1 MNGESGISFKE
12 LFDKDIDRNINGV
25 IKANDEKNLDDEVNE
40 YVLTED
46 ICRNLTKF
54 LDAYNDP
61 LNHEQNGAWIS
72 GFFGSGKS
80 HLLKMLSHI
89 LGEVPAELVDKGNKP
104 TMSREQIVHTFMNK
118 AEAQDDQMLAG
129 QLEKTLTIPAT
140 SILFNIDQKAD
151 KSNASDELLYAFV
164 RVFDETCGFYG
175 KTPYVAKFERDLA
188 GNGYFEDFKR
198 EFEQAAGK
206 PWSEGRVE
214 AVLWDDEICQA
225 YAAVTGKPEQNSII
239 QRYEDTYTMTVGDFA
254 DDVNAWLSRQEPN
267 RRILFL
273 VDEVGQFIGENRE
286 LMLSLQSI
294 AEDLAVKTNG
304 RAWVVVTSQEDMD
317 TIVGD
322 RTKQQSYDFSKIQGR
337 FSIKLKLNSADVVE
351 VIQKRLLT
359 KKPEYEPVMDE
370 LWNEQNANLRTM
382 FEFTRETSR
391 FSNNKAYSKDD
402 FIASYP
408 FVNYEF
414 ELFQNVLREMS
425 RYNMFS
431 GRHASVGERS
441 MLSTVSSA
449 LRSSQN
455 GIVGSLMPF
464 DKLYDGI
471 ADGIQSTVNFRINQA
486 EKRLDSDIK
495 ELGVRLLK
503 VLLLVKHVD
512 GFPATPHNLRILLTD
527 RFDMDVMELEQNI
540 KHVLEEL
547 ERQTYVQRV
556 GDTYNYLTNEEQDI
570 EQEIK
575 STDIDSSKEIEELKK
590 ILVSDVLGKMTVAY
604 GEQRAQFRYGLRID
618 GVQQSAQQS
627 IWLNVV
633 TETNG
638 QDRENAILMD
648 AGARDTITLL
658 LDMSD
663 RTLLD
668 DLRMYVKTYTYL
680 MRTDKN
686 SQSEVRQQII
696 SRKSVANERLYTE
709 LRTRVAKA
717 AATGEFAY
725 NGGKVEVKSTEVQ
738 TRMAEGLGILIGRYY
753 TNFSMLGGQ
762 RYEETDLAHIIMN
775 AVQQQPGTFDGLS
788 AVQDK
793 LDVPAGDVLSTVSR
807 DKKQDISDTVKSL
820 LDKYGTAPYGWPYA
834 ATLACIGHLYGSD
847 KITLTLDGKTVQRS
861 EAARLLRE
869 TKKQDSIRVDLPRV
883 FDTRK
888 VSQLRDFA
896 KDFLGL
902 TAAELPS
909 NAVDL
914 AEMVAARLKQE
925 AEKLTQLRARNAHF
939 DFVQQLD
946 EPIKKINYAAGMG
959 ENWLLGDFTEEET
972 PNGSEELLDFKE
984 DVIDPIVAFLNGY
997 QSETLANGLEWLR
1010 NNEPNIDYASGNAA
1024 DLYRT
1029 AEQLANDP
1037 NIFRKAN
1044 KFKSAIDN
1052 LREEMDAIVQS
1063 ERDAAL
1069 NSVEETRARIADSAE
1084 YQHATPDAQAEVE
1097 KELNQETQRIQ
1108 GTQFIF
1114 AMRKSVH
1121 ELNETIYPRLINK
1134 LSAPTPEPATALAD
1148 DKKIEATASQG
1159 KDASEPRHDEPMRVA
1174 VSFATIS
1181 RPHTKDALETK
1192 DDVDDFLDAYRRELI
1207 AAIENG
1213 KKILL

>member
-1 MNGESGISFKE
+1 MSGENGIGLKE
-12 LFDKDIDRNINGV
+12 LFSKDIDRNINGV

-40 YVLTED
+40 YVLTEE
-46 ICRNLTKF
+46 ICRNLAKF

-61 LNHEQNGAWIS
+61 SNHEQNGAWIS

-89 LGEVPAELVDKGNKP
+89 LGEVPAELVDKGIGP
-104 TMSREQIVHTFMNK
+104 SMGREQIVRTFMGK

-164 RVFDETCGFYG
+164 RVFDEARGFYG
-175 KTPYVAKFERDLA
+175 KNPYVAKFERDLA

-206 PWSEGRVE
+206 PWSEGRDE
-214 AVLWDDEICQA
+214 AVLWDDEICEA
-225 YAAVTGKPEQNSII
+225 YAAVTGKPEQDSII

-254 DDVNAWLSRQEPN
+254 DDVDTWLSHKEPN
-267 RRILFL
+267 HRVLFL
-273 VDEVGQFIGENRE
+273 VDEVGQFIGENSA

-322 RTKQQSYDFSKIQGR
+322 RTKQQGYDFSKIQGR

-351 VIQKRLLT
+351 VIQKRLLA
-359 KKPEYEPVMDE
+359 KKPEYDSVMDG

-382 FEFTRETSR
+382 FEFTRETSK

-441 MLSTVSSA
+441 MLSTISSA
-449 LRSSQN
+449 LRSSQHET
-455 GIVGSLMPF
+455 VGALIPF

-471 ADGIQSTVNFRINQA
+471 ADGIQSTSNFRINQA
-486 EKRLDSDIK
+486 EKRLDSSVR

-527 RFDMDVMELEQNI
+527 RFDTDVMELERNI

-575 STDIDSSKEIEELKK
+575 STDIDSTKETEELKK
-590 ILVSDVLGKMTVAY
+590 ILVNDVLGKMTVSY

-618 GVQQSAQQS
+618 GVQQSTQQS

-633 TETNG
+633 TSANA
-638 QDRENAILMD
+638 QDRAD
-648 AGARDTITLL
+648 AVRMGMGTRDAITLL

-663 RTLLD
+663 KTLFD

-686 SQSEVRQQII
+686 SQSEIRQQII

-709 LRTRVAKA
+709 LRTRIAKA
-717 AATGEFAY
+717 AANGEFEY
-725 NGGKVEVKSTEVQ
+725 NGEKVEVKSTEVQ
-738 TRMAEGLGILIGRYY
+738 ARMAEGLGALIGRYY
-753 TNFSMLGGQ
+753 TNFSLLGGQ
-762 RYEETDLAHIIMN
+762 RYEETDLARIIMN
-775 AVQQQPGTFDGLS
+775 AVQHQPGMLDGLN
-788 AVQDK
+788 AVHDK
-793 LDVPAGDVLSTVSR
+793 LDTPADDVFATVSR
-807 DKKQDISDTVKSL
+807 DKGKSMVTTVKSL
-820 LDKYGTAPYGWPYA
+820 LDAYGNVPYGWPYA
-834 ATLACIGHLYGSD
+834 STLACIGHLYGSD
-847 KITLTLDGKTVQRS
+847 RITLTLDGKPVQRS
-861 EAARLLRE
+861 EAARILRE

-888 VSQLRDFA
+888 VTQLRDFA
-896 KDFLGL
+896 RDFFDL
-902 TAAELPS
+902 TTADLPS
-909 NAVDL
+909 NAIDL
-914 AEMVAARLKQE
+914 AQSVAARLKQK
-925 AEKLTQLRARNAHF
+925 AADLTQLRARNAGF
-939 DFVQQLD
+939 GFMQQLD
-946 EPIKKINYAAGMG
+946 ESIEKITYASGMG
-959 ENWLLGDFTEEET
+959 DNLLLGDFTAPGTE
-972 PNGSEELLDFKE
+972 NGSDELLDLKE
-984 DVIDPIVAFLNGY
+984 DVIDPIVAFLNGS
-997 QSETLANGLEWLR
+997 QSKILADGLEWLK
-1010 NNEPNIDYASGNAA
+1010 NNKPNIDYASGVAA
-1024 DLYRT
+1024 DLYRS

-1044 KFKSAIDN
+1044 KFKTAIDD
-1052 LREEMDAIVQS
+1052 LRGETEAIVQS
-1063 ERDAAL
+1063 ERADAL
-1069 NSVEETRARIADSAE
+1069 KGVDEIRTKIHDSAE
-1084 YQHATPDAQAEVE
+1084 YQQASQPAQADADT
-1097 KELNQETQRIQ
+1097 ELDQVAERVRNMS
-1108 GTQFIF
+1108 FIYK
-1114 AMRKSVH
+1114 MRESVH
-1121 ELNETIYPRLINK
+1121 ELGENTYPRLINR
-1134 LSAPTPEPATALAD
+1134 LSAAVLKPKPALANV
-1148 DKKIEATASQG
+1148 EQTPAAASTAANAPETRQR
-1159 KDASEPRHDEPMRVA
+1159 ENPRVA
-1174 VSFATIS
+1174 VSFTAID
-1181 RPHTKDALETK
+1181 RPHTKDALETT

>member
-1 MNGESGISFKE
+1 MNGENSISFKE
-12 LFDKDIDRNINGV
+12 LFSKDIDRNINGV

-40 YVLTED
+40 YVLTEE
-46 ICRNLTKF
+46 ICRNLAKF

-61 LNHEQNGAWIS
+61 SNHEQNGAWIS

-89 LGEVPAELVDKGNKP
+89 LGEVPAELVDKGSKP
-104 TMSREQIVHTFMNK
+104 TMSREQIVHAFMSK
-118 AEAQDDQMLAG
+118 AELQDDQMLAG

-151 KSNASDELLYAFV
+151 KSNASDALLYSFV
-164 RVFDETCGFYG
+164 RVFNEARGFYG
-175 KTPYVAKFERDLA
+175 KTPCVAKFERDLA
-188 GNGYFEDFKR
+188 DNGYFEDFKR

-206 PWSEGRVE
+206 PWNEGRVE
-214 AVLWDDEICQA
+214 AILWDNEVCEA
-225 YAAVTGKPEQNSII
+225 YAAVTGKPEPDLLI
-239 QRYEDTYTMTVGDFA
+239 QRYENTYTMTVGDFA
-254 DDVNAWLSRQEPN
+254 DDVSAWLSRQEPN
-267 RRILFL
+267 HRILFL

-382 FEFTRETSR
+382 FEFTRETSK

-441 MLSTVSSA
+441 MLSTISST

-455 GIVGSLMPF
+455 ETVGALMPF

-471 ADGIQSTVNFRINQA
+471 ADAIQSTVNFRINQA
-486 EKRLDSDIK
+486 EKRLESDIR

-527 RFDMDVMELEQNI
+527 RFDMDVMELERNI

-556 GDTYNYLTNEEQDI
+556 GDAYNYLTNEEQDI

-575 STDIDSSKEIEELKK
+575 STDIDSTKEIEELKK

-618 GVQQSAQQS
+618 GVQQSAQQP

-633 TETNG
+633 TATNVD
-638 QDRENAILMD
+638 DRKD
-648 AGARDTITLL
+648 AVRMGMGARDAITLL

-696 SRKSVANERLYTE
+696 SRKSVANERLYAE
-709 LRTRVAKA
+709 LRARVVKA
-717 AATGEFAY
+717 ATNGEFDY
-725 NGGKVEVKSTEVQ
+725 NGGKVEVKSTEIQ
-738 TRMAEGLGILIGRYY
+738 ARMVEGLGTLIGRYY
-753 TNFSMLGGQ
+753 TNFSLLGGQ
-762 RYEETDLAHIIMN
+762 RYEETDLARIIMN
-775 AVQQQPGTFDGLS
+775 AAQQQPGTFDGLN
-788 AVQDK
+788 VVPDK
-793 LDVPAGDVLSTVSR
+793 LDVPADDVFSTVSR
-807 DKKQDISDTVKSL
+807 DKKKGIADTVKSL
-820 LDKYGTAPYGWPYA
+820 LAKYGNAPYGWPYA

-847 KITLTLDGKTVQRS
+847 RITLTLDGKPVQRS

-869 TKKQDSIRVDLPRV
+869 TKKQDSICVDLPRV

-925 AEKLTQLRARNAHF
+925 AEKLTQLRARNAHS

-972 PNGSEELLDFKE
+972 PNGSEELLDLKE
-984 DVIDPIVAFLNGY
+984 DVIDPIVAFLNGS

-1024 DLYRT
+1024 DLYQS
-1029 AEQLANDP
+1029 AKQLANDP

-1044 KFKSAIDN
+1044 KFKSAIDD
-1052 LREEMDAIVQS
+1052 LRKEMDTIVQS

-1069 NSVEETRARIADSAE
+1069 NSVEETRARITDSAE
-1084 YQHATPDAQAEVE
+1084 YQHATPALQAEVE
-1097 KELNQETQRIQ
+1097 AELNQEAQRIQ

-1121 ELNETIYPRLINK
+1121 ELSETIYPRLINK
-1134 LSAPTPEPATALAD
+1134 LSVLTPGPATALAD
-1148 DKKIEATASQG
+1148 DKKAEVTVSRG
-1159 KDASEPRHDEPMRVA
+1159 DDVPEPRHDEPKRVA
-1174 VSFATIS
+1174 VSFAAIS